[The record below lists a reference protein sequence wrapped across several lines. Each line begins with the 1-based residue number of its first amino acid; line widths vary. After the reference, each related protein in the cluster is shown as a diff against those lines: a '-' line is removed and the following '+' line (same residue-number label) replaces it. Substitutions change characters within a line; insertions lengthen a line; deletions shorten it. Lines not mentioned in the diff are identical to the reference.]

1 MLASETELTK
11 MGFFP
16 ARALECYKESRNH
29 VIINYLH
36 IALLE
41 QREAIVIIPLKNRE
55 YEMLRLPRVA
65 VLYLLLKIYPVLQT
79 GTVSEKELLQLQDI
93 DSFLREVKDCKEN
106 IMIGEFQDNALTKE
120 WLYYWKN
127 NQIFEYDLN
136 RQIKREVD
144 AVQVRRELLRLL
156 AIDEEVKNYA

>member
-1 MLASETELTK
+1 MT
-11 MGFFP
+11 
-16 ARALECYKESRNH
+16 
-29 VIINYLH
+29 
-36 IALLE
+36 
-41 QREAIVIIPLKNRE
+41 
-55 YEMLRLPRVA
+55 RLPKTDKITPIKAHLWKHKVA
-65 VLYLLLKIYPVLQT
+65 KPESKTVTCSNDSSAATTGEYRLLQPFRMY
-79 GTVSEKELLQLQDI
+79 EKELLQLQDI

-136 RQIKREVD
+136 RQIKSEVG

>member
-1 MLASETELTK
+1 MLQPFR
-11 MGFFP
+11 M
-16 ARALECYKESRNH
+16 Y
-29 VIINYLH
+29 
-36 IALLE
+36 
-41 QREAIVIIPLKNRE
+41 
-55 YEMLRLPRVA
+55 
-65 VLYLLLKIYPVLQT
+65 
-79 GTVSEKELLQLQDI
+79 EKELLQLQDI

-136 RQIKREVD
+136 RQIKREVG

-156 AIDEEVKNYA
+156 EIDEEVKNYA

>member
-1 MLASETELTK
+1 MRFTEHEMVFFNSITK
-11 MGFFP
+11 GNDVFG
-16 ARALECYKESRNH
+16 
-29 VIINYLH
+29 
-36 IALLE
+36 
-41 QREAIVIIPLKNRE
+41 IPLKFRTQKSHEEEVKKTINGLIE
-55 YEMLRLPRVA
+55 KG
-65 VLYLLLKIYPVLQT
+65 VLASPVLQT

-127 NQIFEYDLN
+127 NRIFEYDLN

>member
-1 MLASETELTK
+1 
-11 MGFFP
+11 MGFLP

-55 YEMLRLPRVA
+55 YEMLRLRES
-65 VLYLLLKIYPVLQT
+65 LSYIYYW
-79 GTVSEKELLQLQDI
+79 KYIRLLQDWNSI
-93 DSFLREVKDCKEN
+93 RKGAFTAARHWFFLREVKDCKEN

-127 NQIFEYDLN
+127 NRIFEYDLN
-136 RQIKREVD
+136 RQIKEKWMQYR
-144 AVQVRRELLRLL
+144 
-156 AIDEEVKNYA
+156 

>member
-1 MLASETELTK
+1 
-11 MGFFP
+11 
-16 ARALECYKESRNH
+16 
-29 VIINYLH
+29 
-36 IALLE
+36 
-41 QREAIVIIPLKNRE
+41 
-55 YEMLRLPRVA
+55 MLRLPRVA

-93 DSFLREVKDCKEN
+93 DSFFKRSQKTAKEN

-156 AIDEEVKNYA
+156 AIDEEVKKLCVVA